1 MQHKLKALLFEK
13 QMTQYKLAEKLN
25 LSPATLSDKIRGKT
39 EFTFSEVYDI
49 CVILKIDNPL
59 NVFVA
64 QKKGNNN
71 GRKNKT
77 ASERNRHLYKIRRS

>member
-64 QKKGNNN
+64 QK
-71 GRKNKT
+71 RKN
-77 ASERNRHLYKIRRS
+77 EMR

>member
-1 MQHKLKALLFEK
+1 
-13 QMTQYKLAEKLN
+13 MTQYKLAEKLN

-64 QKKGNNN
+64 QK
-71 GRKNKT
+71 RKN
-77 ASERNRHLYKIRRS
+77 EMR